1 MAFAIHRRPN
11 LFRQFTLLTAAA
23 ALLAA
28 VPVAESAVTFS
39 IRSVELQTGTGYG
52 TDGDE
57 KTGNLLGVTFVVEKM
72 APNFSFSL
80 DQGKQYAFD
89 IARLSLFEPNSDG
102 GIQNEVKKGVRYD
115 ETDDLGVSW
124 RFTVAGDIAGTPF
137 ERVVEV
143 VADALGVVGA
153 VSDSAVDYTL
163 DWSPVNVDL
172 GSGQLF
178 SISLNHIGISGV
190 GAPVVQTV
198 TFRLPGPP
206 TPSTRQA
213 PPPSASVP
221 EPGTIALFALGLAG
235 IGAARRKKPAG

>member
-1 MAFAIHRRPN
+1 MAFAIHRWPN

-28 VPVAESAVTFS
+28 APVAESAVTFLIS
-39 IRSVELQTGTGYG
+39 SVELQTGTGYG

-80 DQGKQYAFD
+80 DQGEQYAFD

-124 RFTVAGDIAGTPF
+124 RFTVAGDIAKFTGKI
-137 ERVVEV
+137 
-143 VADALGVVGA
+143 G
-153 VSDSAVDYTL
+153 
-163 DWSPVNVDL
+163 
-172 GSGQLF
+172 
-178 SISLNHIGISGV
+178 NHC
-190 GAPVVQTV
+190 T
-198 TFRLPGPP
+198 
-206 TPSTRQA
+206 
-213 PPPSASVP
+213 
-221 EPGTIALFALGLAG
+221 
-235 IGAARRKKPAG
+235 